1 MEPYTMPITIRR
13 GDTKEIFI
21 RVRTAVWN
29 STTDVWEPGP
39 YKDLTGYTFLA
50 QIRLLD
56 DTLVAT
62 FTITM
67 SDQSDLTNGIGAI
80 LLKITDE
87 TTLAISS
94 TLTTGLWDL
103 KFTEPD
109 GDTFT
114 YVEGAVTFKKGIS
127 HA

>member
-1 MEPYTMPITIRR
+1 MDPYVMPITIRR

-21 RVRTAVWN
+21 RARTAVWN
-29 STTDVWEPGP
+29 DTLNVWEPGP

-50 QIRLLD
+50 QIRLTD

-62 FTITM
+62 FTITV
-67 SDQSDLTNGIGAI
+67 SDQSDLVNGRGSI
-80 LLKITDE
+80 LLKISDE
-87 TTLAISS
+87 ITLAISS
-94 TLTTGLWDL
+94 TYTTASWDL

-114 YVEGAVTFKKGIS
+114 YVEGAVTLKKGIS